1 MSPNLEY
8 IDVYV
13 GIPRTVKCL
22 NHLLIQVNFDIF
34 LLCNANHSANKRI
47 WFSLAS
53 TNKRISAS
61 SSIQKVIPSLM
72 ILPNIRNWNRSI
84 GRNQFRRGLQQII
97 EDKGAEGKQSNSTR
111 FSLSESFISILMIFN
126 REIKL
131 QGGNKKSPVRRG
143 GK

>member
-1 MSPNLEY
+1 
-8 IDVYV
+8 
-13 GIPRTVKCL
+13 
-22 NHLLIQVNFDIF
+22 
-34 LLCNANHSANKRI
+34 
-47 WFSLAS
+47 
-53 TNKRISAS
+53 
-61 SSIQKVIPSLM
+61 M